1 MRLPRLLLLLIAGS
15 AALLSGGTARAA
27 AMAAPAPSET
37 MVKAA
42 FLPRFARYVTWP
54 PSTRPGP
61 GAPVVLCIVGR
72 DPFGSMIEQA
82 SRSQGVDGHA
92 IVVRRLDSAA
102 GARGC
107 HLAFVGGAPDQSTG
121 QMLAALG
128 DQPVLTITDA
138 RSGSQRGIIH
148 FALVSGRV
156 RFFIDEAAA
165 AKRGLSISSRLL
177 GLAVAVRAR

>member
-1 MRLPRLLLLLIAGS
+1 MHRARLIRTLLAGS
-15 AALLSGGTARAA
+15 VVLALVGTANGAVA
-27 AMAAPAPSET
+27 EAPSET
-37 MVKAA
+37 SVKAA
-42 FLPRFARYVTWP
+42 VLPRFARYVTWP
-54 PSTRPGP
+54 PAGRPGP

-72 DPFGSMIEQA
+72 DPFGSLIEQA
-82 SRSQGVDGHA
+82 ARSQGVDGHP
-92 IVVRRLDSAA
+92 IMVRRLATA
-102 GARGC
+102 TGARGC
-107 HLAFVGGAPDQSTG
+107 HLAFVGGSSQQPMG

-128 DQPVLTITDA
+128 GQSILTITDA
-138 RSGSQRGIIH
+138 RSGPQRGIIH

>member
-1 MRLPRLLLLLIAGS
+1 MRPARLIRILLAGS
-15 AALLSGGTARAA
+15 FVLALAGTADGAVA
-27 AMAAPAPSET
+27 EAPSET
-37 MVKAA
+37 SVKAA

-54 PSTRPGP
+54 PAGRPGP

-72 DPFGSMIEQA
+72 DPFGSLIEQTA
-82 SRSQGVDGHA
+82 RSQEVDGHP
-92 IVVRRLDSAA
+92 ILVRRLATA
-102 GARGC
+102 TGARGC
-107 HLAFVGGAPDQSTG
+107 HLAFVGGSSQQPTG

-128 DQPVLTITDA
+128 GQSILTITDA
-138 RSGSQRGIIH
+138 RSGPQRGIIH

-177 GLAVAVRAR
+177 GLAVAVRTR